1 MWRRAEERNLAKRV
15 VNITIT
21 MFKIRSSEITSF
33 GKYMVCLVLTLTTYF
48 YCGESAME
56 FTRTP
61 DDPTYVLK
69 GQNAALIWE
78 YRVDD
83 KQKELKGIVWSV
95 VDKVTGIPIIMLLE
109 KKSGDRSEAGGIPLA
124 YKGRVSIMEQT
135 TLVIENVTLNDSA
148 TFSCTLKAE
157 VGSGSIDE
165 DYPVQLIV
173 TGMCIFVRKLFI
185 FMK

>member
-1 MWRRAEERNLAKRV
+1 
-15 VNITIT
+15 
-21 MFKIRSSEITSF
+21 
-33 GKYMVCLVLTLTTYF
+33 
-48 YCGESAME
+48 
-56 FTRTP
+56 
-61 DDPTYVLK
+61 
-69 GQNAALIWE
+69 
-78 YRVDD
+78 
-83 KQKELKGIVWSV
+83 
-95 VDKVTGIPIIMLLE
+95 MLLE

-124 YKGRVSIMEQT
+124 YKGRVSIMEQA
-135 TLVIENVTLNDSA
+135 TLVLENVTLNDSA